1 MRISVIGLGYVG
13 LVTSAGFAEW
23 GHEVVGVEA
32 SPEKL
37 HALKKGRVPFHEP
50 GLAEMVKANL
60 DAGRLTFVAP
70 GPHAIHNADLVVT
83 AVGTH
88 DGNGGWQ
95 TDTMLRCLRDVV
107 PHMGDEAALIVRS
120 TLPPQFIRELPE
132 LVGELRAAAGK
143 PTLPVLTNPEF
154 TREGRAVRDFM
165 EPERII
171 FGIASDPGRRGVALV
186 SHAYQLAQGPV
197 LVMNAV
203 DAAFAKLGSNLFL
216 ATKISFAN
224 ELAALC
230 EAHGADITQVVAAM
244 ALDSRI
250 GGKFLGAGVGFG
262 GSCLP
267 HQVTMTAHAGI
278 AEGVPTPLISAVDAI
293 NHDQRRLFVDRMEV
307 QLGGS
312 VAGRR
317 VALLGLTF
325 KPDTDDLRDAPAL
338 SIARILHERGATVVA
353 YDPMA
358 SARLRAAAL
367 VDGLETVASVDEALD
382 GADAVGLVTEWS
394 EFAEIDW
401 AAAAR
406 RMNNA
411 VVVDGRNFL
420 DPSVLSAAG
429 FQYVGFGRRP
439 VGDAEH
445 RTQVNLTVGAGG
457 ESIPVAIPVPD
468 GATISIS

>member
-23 GHEVVGVEA
+23 GHDVVGVEA

-37 HALKKGRVPFHEP
+37 HALKRGRVPFHEP

-107 PHMGDEAALIVRS
+107 PHMEDEAALVVRS
-120 TLPPQFIRELPE
+120 TLPPEFINRLPRMVDDLRE
-132 LVGELRAAAGK
+132 AAGK
-143 PTLPVLTNPEF
+143 PTVPVLTNPEF

-165 EPERII
+165 EPERIV
-171 FGIASDPGRRGVALV
+171 FGVASDPTRRGTALV
-186 SHAYQLAQGPV
+186 SHAYHLAQGPV
-197 LVMNAV
+197 LVMSAV

-293 NHDQRRLFVDRMEV
+293 NHDQRKRFVDRMEV
-307 QLGGS
+307 LLGGS

-338 SIARILHERGATVVA
+338 SIARILHERGADVVA

-358 SARLRAAAL
+358 SARLRAAAM
-367 VDGLETVASVDEALD
+367 VEGLQTVASLEEAFE

-394 EFAEIDW
+394 EFAEVDW
-401 AAAAR
+401 ADAAV

-411 VVVDGRNFL
+411 LIVDGRNFL
-420 DPSVLSAAG
+420 DPSVLSGAG

-439 VGDAEH
+439 VGEAADPA
-445 RTQVNLTVGAGG
+445 RVSLPIGGG
-457 ESIPVAIPVPD
+457 ETIPVAIPVS
-468 GATISIS
+468 GGTTISVG